1 MGEINYDKNVNKNGF
16 LRDLLLQ
23 LRPSRS
29 EAQGLHL
36 SAAARRTWGPGD
48 KREEG
53 GICFTSPC
61 SAVNSSYLKSQYHV
75 VNEKAAFLTV
85 NHFL

>member
-1 MGEINYDKNVNKNGF
+1 MGEINYDKNLNNSGF
-16 LRDLLLQ
+16 LRNLLLQ

-53 GICFTSPC
+53 GICFETTSPF
-61 SAVNSSYLKSQYHV
+61 SAVNGGYNNVMWSPKRQLS
-75 VNEKAAFLTV
+75 
-85 NHFL
+85 